1 MSAPPRSAPPAPGTR
16 YGGMIGSGEYTA
28 QGMVSI
34 LDFVDGEGNLNAVSF
49 RFLNSLFNCVHRL
62 ESEVATLQQRLTNAG
77 IP

>member
-1 MSAPPRSAPPAPGTR
+1 MSGRVPTQR

-28 QGMVSI
+28 QGMI
-34 LDFVDGEGNLNAVSF
+34 TPRDPFVDTDGTLTAANF

-62 ESEVATLQQRLTNAG
+62 ESEVATLQQRLANAG